1 MRLKNLLQE
10 HNQVLV
16 RKDFLLIS
24 IIDCIYKNTGIVL
37 KKNECVLKDT
47 TLYIK
52 TKPIYKEKIVSQK
65 ENLLVLLKDFQVFNI
80 V

>member
-10 HNQVLV
+10 HNQVLIK
-16 RKDFLLIS
+16 KDLLMLS
-24 IIDCIYKNTGIVL
+24 IIDYITKETKIPFKKQDFLIKN
-37 KKNECVLKDT
+37 N

-52 TKPIYKEKIVSQK
+52 SKPIYKEKIIMQK
-65 ENLLVLLKDFQVFNI
+65 ENLLVRLKDFSIFDI